1 MKNNRRKK
9 NIQEPKKIINYG
21 EFICPKCGLPITEI
35 TQAMTDSV
43 SKQPM
48 HFDCAR
54 NSILAS
60 ETLPENAEL
69 IYLGKGT
76 FGIVQFT
83 DTNPRNRKSF
93 KILKTFNFEEPAASK
108 QWRDGLK
115 ETFEKTIE

>member
-1 MKNNRRKK
+1 
-9 NIQEPKKIINYG
+9 
-21 EFICPKCGLPITEI
+21 
-35 TQAMTDSV
+35 MTDSV

-54 NSILAS
+54 NNILVS

-93 KILKTFNFEEPAASK
+93 KILKTFNFEEPATSK

-115 ETFEKTIE
+115 ETFEKTLE